1 MVEMI
6 LFLIKLMSC
15 SNIMLGID
23 PDVQDVC
30 VGESVA
36 KVAAKSLYE
45 QLICI
50 IVLYLYSIEQ
60 NNSIYFSY
68 CY

>member
-1 MVEMI
+1 MP
-6 LFLIKLMSC
+6 
-15 SNIMLGID
+15 GID
-23 PDVQDVC
+23 HDVQAVC
-30 VGESVA
+30 VREWVA
-36 KVAAKSLYE
+36 TVAAKSLYE

-60 NNSIYFSY
+60 NNSISFSY

>member
-1 MVEMI
+1 
-6 LFLIKLMSC
+6 
-15 SNIMLGID
+15 MLGID